1 MSFAN
6 PYIFLVLIIPFFLFA
21 WLVLTNKDGVERVFS
36 KKVLDRIRVNSEGLS
51 SRGRNALFLASVFFM
66 IVAMSHPYLNYGKEK
81 VKLGSL
87 EIAMALDISGSMR
100 AKDRYPNRLEFA
112 KVKIKELLKEMP
124 EDEFMLF
131 TFSTNVYLV
140 SPMTSDKDTLNS
152 VVDGITSDY
161 ILDSSNFTT
170 LAQALK
176 ETLKDKKDKIAI
188 IVSDG
193 ADSRDLTNF
202 KEIIR
207 KEKITVYAILV
218 GTKEGSP
225 VLDKKLKTVLNKNDQ
240 IIITKVNEELGKIAK
255 KSGGDYIVAEY
266 DDNDIKALTDK
277 IESKFQSTNSGKV
290 IEITDKTE
298 LFYYPLFLSAFLLL
312 LSLISTPTAESF
324 KFNFRKS
331 KKWDF

>member
-1 MSFAN
+1 M
-6 PYIFLVLIIPFFLFA
+6 II
-21 WLVLTNKDGVERVFS
+21 
-36 KKVLDRIRVNSEGLS
+36 
-51 SRGRNALFLASVFFM
+51 
-66 IVAMSHPYLNYGKEK
+66 AMSHPYLNYGREK
-81 VKLGSL
+81 IKLGSL
-87 EIAMALDISGSMR
+87 NIAMALDISDSMR

-161 ILDSSNFTT
+161 LLDSSNFTT
-170 LAQALK
+170 LGQVLK
-176 ETLKDKKDKIAI
+176 ETLKDKRDKIAI
-188 IVSDG
+188 IISDG
-193 ADSRDLTNF
+193 GESKDLTAF
-202 KEIIR
+202 KNII
-207 KEKITVYAILV
+207 KKNGITLYAILV
-218 GTKEGSP
+218 GTKDGSP
-225 VLDKKLKTVLNKNDQ
+225 VLDKNLKTILDKNDN
-240 IIITKVNEELGKIAK
+240 IVITKVNEELGKIAK
-255 KSGGDYIVAEY
+255 ASGGDYIIAEY
-266 DDNDIKALTDK
+266 GNSDIKNLVNK
-277 IESKFQSTNSGKV
+277 IENKFQGINSGKT

-331 KKWDF
+331 KK

>member
-6 PYIFLVLIIPFFLFA
+6 PYIFLVLIIPFILFA

-36 KKVLDRIRVNSEGLS
+36 KKVLDRIRVNREGLS
-51 SRGRNALFLASVFFM
+51 NRGRNALFLSSIFFM
-66 IVAMSHPYLNYGKEK
+66 IIAMSHPYLNYGREK
-81 VKLGSL
+81 IKLGSL
-87 EIAMALDISGSMR
+87 NIAMALDISDSMR

-161 ILDSSNFTT
+161 LLDSSNFTT
-170 LAQALK
+170 LGQVLK
-176 ETLKDKKDKIAI
+176 ETLKDKRDKIAI
-188 IVSDG
+188 IISDG
-193 ADSRDLTNF
+193 GESKDLTAF
-202 KEIIR
+202 KNII
-207 KEKITVYAILV
+207 KKNGITLYAILV
-218 GTKEGSP
+218 GTKDGSP
-225 VLDKKLKTVLNKNDQ
+225 VLDKNLKTILDKNDN
-240 IIITKVNEELGKIAK
+240 IVITKVNEELGKIAK
-255 KSGGDYIVAEY
+255 ASGGDYIIAEY
-266 DDNDIKALTDK
+266 GNSDIKNLVNK
-277 IESKFQSTNSGKV
+277 IENKFQGINSGKT

-331 KKWDF
+331 KK